1 MPNQSLP
8 DLAGALSS
16 LRLAL
21 SWSQVDLGKA
31 AGTGQINEYERGR
44 KTLTRKRLEQL
55 IAFMGLPPE
64 AIDAALEFQ
73 ADIRALA
80 APPRISADSVP
91 RRRWEY
97 NVPANK
103 SWPSTTTDP
112 ESRRATAPRSAG
124 PARGAPA
131 PP

>member
-44 KTLTRKRLEQL
+44 KTLTRKRLEQ
-55 IAFMGLPPE
+55 IVAVMGLPPE
-64 AIDAALEFQ
+64 AIDAALDFQ
-73 ADIRALA
+73 AAIRAMA
-80 APPRISADSVP
+80 RAPQDPAEE
-91 RRRWEY
+91 RRQ
-97 NVPANK
+97 
-103 SWPSTTTDP
+103 
-112 ESRRATAPRSAG
+112 
-124 PARGAPA
+124 
-131 PP
+131 